1 MSGTVQVGLLMIA
14 SAALLGIVPTLQWLG
29 RWPRG
34 HPDSPA
40 QRTYLFLPLCLG
52 WLLGGLALVASPV
65 VGGPVAIPL
74 LLLGVLG
81 GGVSAFVL
89 SVWAPQRFRPRWQ
102 KEYMV
107 EMGYGDPDRPR
118 GRRLRRERR

>member
-1 MSGTVQVGLLMIA
+1 MSDAVQVGVFMIA
-14 SAALLGIVPTLQWLG
+14 SAVLLASVPTVQWLG

-40 QRTYLFLPLCLG
+40 QRTYLCLPWCAGLLIVGSAVLLASTVPAWMFLA
-52 WLLGGLALVASPV
+52 LLSSGGLVAAVGLV
-65 VGGPVAIPL
+65 L
-74 LLLGVLG
+74 LI
-81 GGVSAFVL
+81 
-89 SVWAPQRFRPRWQ
+89 WAPQRFRPRWQ